1 MVSFTGKEKRKHLR
15 IDTFLKV
22 FLKIYSSGWDEI
34 LVRTGGTLLNLS
46 IDACL
51 IEIDKELF
59 IGDNVSF
66 SLYSKSRKIQY
77 KIIGTVSQIRDSG
90 TVIMI
95 SGIDPPE
102 MVIND
107 FRVDNIER
115 NTAIEMERQ
124 QLKR

>member
-1 MVSFTGKEKRKHLR
+1 MVSFTGKEKRKHVR

-34 LVRTGGTLLNLS
+34 VVRASGTLLNLS

-77 KIIGTVSQIRDSG
+77 EVIGTVSQIRDSG

-95 SGIDPPE
+95 SGIDPLE
-102 MVIND
+102 IVIND
-107 FRVDNIER
+107 FRIDDLER
-115 NTAIEMERQ
+115 DTAIEMEQ
-124 QLKR
+124 Q